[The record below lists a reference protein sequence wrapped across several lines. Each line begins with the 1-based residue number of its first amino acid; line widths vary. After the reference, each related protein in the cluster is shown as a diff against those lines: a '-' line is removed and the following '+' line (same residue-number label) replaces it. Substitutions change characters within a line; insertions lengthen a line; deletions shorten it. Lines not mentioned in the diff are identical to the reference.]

1 MTEAVTVRRDGDTFQ
16 ARMFWLRAARLLFPN
31 SPIARVA
38 FEKGPKSFDDIWVD
52 YAAGHGQLDQYGRPL
67 GREHIQCKWHV
78 TPGSYGYAALVDPEF
93 INANAK
99 SLLQRAFDAH
109 QAAGDAV
116 VRFKLLT
123 NWLVDRNDPLR
134 AMIGTRSGALRH
146 NRLFDDTTDRSRA
159 GGVRKL
165 WRDHLDIDDDALR
178 AFVDTLAFGQARDTL
193 AELRDTLDPVL
204 LAAGLRRIP
213 VSESVFPYDDL
224 VFQWMS
230 QGRLEFNRASLL
242 DACRRENLLA
252 GTAPTTVSFGVKSFE
267 HPIDPLQ
274 MRCTEVLDLT
284 PEFDERFIR
293 DQGDWSGKLYP
304 KLSSFLLEAARHYG
318 RLRLA
323 LDAHA
328 SLAFAA
334 GSVLD
339 LKSGRVIELEQRS
352 AGRQIWTLG
361 DQDLDPAWPSLEI
374 ERIELGKDGSEFA
387 LAVGFTH
394 DIAQDVVNYASAHL
408 PKVSAVLVCRLA
420 GGARADAV
428 KCGRHA
434 FDLAQRVASAG
445 RAAAGAPIH
454 LFVAAPNALTFFLGQ
469 RRALLGTVT
478 LYEFDFEGTRGGSY
492 QPSLMLPLATA
503 REEVIS
509 KTNGSF

>member
-16 ARMFWLRAARLLFPN
+16 ARMFWMRAARLLFPD

-38 FEKGPKSFDDIWVD
+38 FETGPKSFDDIWVD

-93 INANAK
+93 INANAR

-109 QAAGDAV
+109 RAAGEAG

-123 NWLVDRNDPLR
+123 NWLVDREDPLR
-134 AMIGTRSGALRH
+134 VMIGTRSGALRH

-165 WRDHLDIDDDALR
+165 WRDHLAIDDDALR
-178 AFVDTLAFGQARDTL
+178 AFAGALAFGQARDTL
-193 AELRDTLDPVL
+193 EELRDMLDPIL
-204 LAAGLRRIP
+204 LGAGLRRIP

-224 VFQWMS
+224 VFQWIS
-230 QGRLEFNRASLL
+230 QGRLEFDRASLL

-252 GTAPTTVSFGVKSFE
+252 GAAPTTVCFGVKSFE

-274 MRCTEVLDLT
+274 MRCAEVLDLT
-284 PEFDERFIR
+284 PEFDQRFIR
-293 DQGDWSGKLYP
+293 DEGAWSGKLYP
-304 KLSSFLLEAARHYG
+304 TLSTFLLEAARRHES
-318 RLRLA
+318 LRLA

-334 GSVLD
+334 GSVLN
-339 LKSGRVIELEQRS
+339 LKSGRVVELEQRS
-352 AGRQIWTLG
+352 PGRQIWTPD
-361 DQDLDPAWPSLEI
+361 DQDLDPAWPSVEV
-374 ERIELGKDGSEFA
+374 ERIELGKDGTEFA

-394 DIAQDVVNYASAHL
+394 DIAQDVVNYAGANL
-408 PKVSAVLVCRLA
+408 PNVSTVLVCRLT

-434 FDLAQRVASAG
+434 FDLAQCIASES
-445 RAAAGAPIH
+445 RAATGAPIH

-469 RRALLGTVT
+469 RRALLGRVT
-478 LYEFDFEGTRGGSY
+478 LYEFDFEGTRDRTY
-492 QPSLMLPLATA
+492 QPSLTLPL
-503 REEVIS
+503 S
-509 KTNGSF
+509 S

>member
-16 ARMFWLRAARLLFPN
+16 ARMFWLCAARLLFPD

-38 FEKGPKSFDDIWVD
+38 FETGPKSFDDIWVD
-52 YAAGHGQLDQYGRPL
+52 YAAGHGQLDQYGQPL
-67 GREHIQCKWHV
+67 DREHIQCKWHV

-93 INANAK
+93 INANVR

-109 QAAGDAV
+109 RAAGGAG

-123 NWLVDRNDPLR
+123 NWLVDRDDPLR
-134 AMIGTRSGALRH
+134 AMIGARSGALRH

-165 WRDHLDIDDDALR
+165 WRDHLEIDDDELR
-178 AFVDTLAFGQARDTL
+178 AFAGALAFGQARDTL
-193 AELRDTLDPVL
+193 EELRDMLDPVL
-204 LAAGLRRIP
+204 LGAGLRRIP
-213 VSESVFPYDDL
+213 ISESVFPYDDL
-224 VFQWMS
+224 VFQWMA
-230 QGRLEFNRASLL
+230 QGRLEFDRASLV
-242 DACRRENLLA
+242 DACRGENLLGGA
-252 GTAPTTVSFGVKSFE
+252 APTTICFGVKSFE

-274 MRCTEVLDLT
+274 MRCAELLDLT

-293 DQGDWSGKLYP
+293 DEGDWSGKLYA
-304 KLSSFLLEAARHYG
+304 KLSTFLLEAARRHE

-339 LKSGRVIELEQRS
+339 PKAGRVVELEQRS
-352 AGRQIWTLG
+352 PGRQFWTPN
-361 DQDLDPAWPSLEI
+361 DQDLDPAWPSVEL
-374 ERIELGKDGSEFA
+374 ERIELGRDGAEFA

-394 DIAQDVVNYASAHL
+394 DIAQDVVNYAGANL
-408 PKVSAVLVCRLA
+408 PNVSTVLVCRLA

-434 FDLAQRVASAG
+434 FDLAQRIASES
-445 RAAAGAPIH
+445 RAATGAPIH

-469 RRALLGTVT
+469 RRALLGRVT
-478 LYEFDFEGTRGGSY
+478 LYEFDFEGTRDRSY
-492 QPSLMLPLATA
+492 RPSLTLPLA
-503 REEVIS
+503 S
-509 KTNGSF
+509 

>member
-16 ARMFWLRAARLLFPN
+16 ARMFWLRAARLLFPD

-38 FEKGPKSFDDIWVD
+38 FETGPKSFDDIWVD
-52 YAAGHGQLDQYGRPL
+52 YAAGQGQLDQYGRPL

-93 INANAK
+93 INANAR

-109 QAAGDAV
+109 RAARDAG

-123 NWLVDRNDPLR
+123 NWLVDRDDPLR

-146 NRLFDDTTDRSRA
+146 SRLFDDTTDRSRA
-159 GGVRKL
+159 GRVRKL

-178 AFVDTLAFGQARDTL
+178 AFAGALAFGHARDSL
-193 AELRDTLDPVL
+193 EELRDMLDAVL
-204 LAAGLRRIP
+204 LGAGLRRIP
-213 VSESVFPYDDL
+213 LTESVFPYDDL

-230 QGRLEFNRASLL
+230 QGRLEFDRASLL

-252 GTAPTTVSFGVKSFE
+252 GSAPTMVCFGIKSFE

-274 MRCTEVLDLT
+274 MRCAEVLDLT
-284 PEFDERFIR
+284 SEFDERFIR
-293 DQGDWSGKLYP
+293 DEGDWSGKLYP
-304 KLSSFLLEAARHYG
+304 KLSSFLRGAAQRHE

-339 LKSGRVIELEQRS
+339 LKSGRVVELEQRS
-352 AGRQIWTLG
+352 PGRQIWTPN
-361 DQDLDPAWPSLEI
+361 DQELDPAWPLVEI
-374 ERIELGKDGSEFA
+374 ERIELDKDGPEFA

-394 DIAQDVVNYASAHL
+394 DIGQDVVNYARAHL
-408 PKVSAVLVCRLA
+408 PNVSTVLACSLA

-434 FDLAQRVASAG
+434 FDIAQRVASES

-469 RRALLGTVT
+469 RRALLGRVT
-478 LYEFDFEGTRGGSY
+478 LYEFDFEGTRGRSY
-492 QPSLMLPLATA
+492 QPSLTLPLA
-503 REEVIS
+503 S
-509 KTNGSF
+509 